1 MKICKECGKEFE
13 DGDRFCDRCGI
24 PLPDITYTKEKHIA
38 TVKEKRGTKFILIYT
53 TILSL
58 IYLSIII
65 INL

>member
-1 MKICKECGKEFE
+1 MKICKDCGKEFE

-24 PLPDITYTKEKHIA
+24 PLPDTTYTKKKHID
-38 TVKEKRGTKFILIYT
+38 TVKGRRDKKILLIYT

-58 IYLSIII
+58 VYLSIII